1 MRKTEIAAR
10 VFAQVSSDELK
21 DLEGGPVV
29 VPVED
34 LPGLMLVPWFCD
46 GSIQWSIRFTAAA
59 SAFKKTSLKKA
70 RAATV
75 TITETGATLIGVP
88 GDGIRPYLTSTF
100 LPLGEALATALE
112 SGTVLELATA
122 NLGVVKLD
130 EGTFKAESV
139 SRRGNQRYLGV
150 IDPNRNWAIQKS
162 TLPLSA
168 GTLERALECGR
179 MVARNGPWRVEDK
192 SEAFQ
197 VLMRWMESKQ
207 ANINP
212 MAVKHFIKF
221 TESAFVDTGIGPDH
235 LCGLG
240 LGFFHHRLTGT
251 CFLWEPPNPAYAK
264 SVKPQGVPGLPRQ
277 ESAEE
282 VARAILEM

>member
-10 VFAQVSSDELK
+10 VFAEVSSREVK
-21 DLEGGPVV
+21 DLEGGPLL
-29 VPVED
+29 VPVAD

-46 GSIQWSIRFTAAA
+46 GSIQWAIRLTSAA
-59 SAFKKTSLKKA
+59 SAFKKTSVKKA
-70 RAATV
+70 GAATI
-75 TITETGATLIGVP
+75 TITESGAMLIGVP

-100 LPLGEALATALE
+100 LPLSEALAGALVPD
-112 SGTVLELATA
+112 TVLEVATA

-130 EGTFKAESV
+130 EGTFKAETASLH
-139 SRRGNQRYLGV
+139 GNQRYLGV

-168 GTLERALECGR
+168 GTLERALDCGR
-179 MVARNGPWRVEDK
+179 IVARNGPWRVQDK

-221 TESAFVDTGIGPDH
+221 TASAFADTGIGQDR

-240 LGFFHHRLTGT
+240 LGFFQHRLTGT
-251 CFLWEPPNPAYAK
+251 CFQWEPPDRAYAK
-264 SVKPQGVPGLPRQ
+264 YTNQPGVPGLPRQ
-277 ESAEE
+277 ESPEE
-282 VARAILEM
+282 VARAILGM